1 MLGVKVKNIRTKNDY
16 TIEQL
21 YEAIKDKPFSAGA
34 PALTKH
40 GLSTIITF
48 PPLDRHNQV
57 WIIPVTGFRKTAN
70 KFQISKNE
78 LAGAGN
84 AAINMALSD
93 LTGGLT
99 SWKGIAGSSAKAAEK
114 LVDLTAHELNAL
126 GL

>member
-1 MLGVKVKNIRTKNDY
+1 M
-16 TIEQL
+16 
-21 YEAIKDKPFSAGA
+21 
-34 PALTKH
+34 
-40 GLSTIITF
+40 
-48 PPLDRHNQV
+48 
-57 WIIPVTGFRKTAN
+57 TGFRKTAN

-99 SWKGIAGSSAKAAEK
+99 SWKGITGSSAKAAEK
-114 LVDLTAHELNAL
+114 LVDLTADELNAL